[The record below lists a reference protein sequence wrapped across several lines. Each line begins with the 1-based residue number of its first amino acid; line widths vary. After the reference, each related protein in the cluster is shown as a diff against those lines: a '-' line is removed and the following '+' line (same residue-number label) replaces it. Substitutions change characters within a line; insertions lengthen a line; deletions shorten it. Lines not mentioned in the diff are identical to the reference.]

1 MVSMRRPESAA
12 LTRIT
17 IAQNRTITVT
27 FVSLILV
34 TKLVCS
40 LGIGLPGDAGTW
52 EIVDL
57 FLTAHKAGMLIR
69 GRFGFVLRG
78 CNRHIGRLCW
88 LPAQIYLAAFRGYKG
103 DVIVLNARTELAD
116 FFHNS

>member
-1 MVSMRRPESAA
+1 MRRPESAA
-12 LTRIT
+12 LTQIT
-17 IAQNRTITVT
+17 IAPNFDHYRYFREVD
-27 FVSLILV
+27 SV

-78 CNRHIGRLCW
+78 CNRRIGRLCW

-116 FFHNS
+116 FVHNS